1 MTHTKIGF
9 IGLGIMGKP
18 MAKNLVKAGYD
29 LVVYDLNP
37 QPVAELVAMGASE
50 GSSPKDVAART
61 DTVILML
68 PNSPDVEA
76 VMLGEN
82 GVLEGARSNL
92 LVIDM
97 SSIAPIVSQ
106 KMAKVAAEKGVRFM
120 DAPVSGGEPAAIEG
134 KLSIMVGADK
144 KDFEEA
150 LPILEKM
157 GNNIVLIGKVGSGN
171 TAKLANQIM
180 VAGNIAAM
188 AEAFVLATKAGVDP
202 WRLYKA
208 VRGGL
213 AGSNVLDAKAPL
225 VMEGNF
231 QPGFRIALHI
241 KDLTNVLNTAQAMGV
256 ETPVTDLALKMMRHL
271 DANGQGGL
279 DHGGLIRYY
288 EEQAGVE
295 VRGQKE

>member
-120 DAPVSGGEPAAIEG
+120 DAPVSGGEPGAIEG
-134 KLSIMVGADK
+134 KLSIMVGADE